1 MYRNQNTGGQ
11 IMRFGFYSKN
21 DPRRE
26 VISSG
31 VFQTSHDAA
40 CFFAAMKGLNVSTFL
55 DLFNITT
62 VSNGKF

>member
-21 DPRRE
+21 DPNRE
-26 VISSG
+26 IINSG

-40 CFFAAMKGLNVSTFL
+40 CFFAALKGLDVSTFL
-55 DLFNITT
+55 NLFNITT
-62 VSNGKF
+62 ISNGKF

>member
-1 MYRNQNTGGQ
+1 MYRNQNTDGQ

-21 DPRRE
+21 DTKRE
-26 VISSG
+26 IIHSG
-31 VFQTSHDAA
+31 VFKNSHDAA
-40 CFFAAMKGLNVSTFL
+40 AFFAAMKGLNINTFL

>member
-21 DPRRE
+21 DPNRE
-26 VISSG
+26 IINSG

-40 CFFAAMKGLNVSTFL
+40 CFFAALKGLDVSTFL
-55 DLFNITT
+55 NLFNITT
-62 VSNGKF
+62 LTNGKF